1 MRKLAERMTK
11 HAPKKRTVIGAVTD
25 AAGDMFLGTLT
36 TGLAAVILG
45 FDVVPSLA
53 AKISEILGEDTEHGT
68 HRVHVPEAGLNPKG
82 VVVTAHGTT
91 QHAGS
96 FQKLAEHLT
105 DNGYV
110 VVSVDL
116 CGHGARFHEEQR
128 DPEVDY
134 EKSVRLLVRTFR
146 QLRRK
151 FRALPLFCI
160 GESVGAS
167 VAARAVGESPGL
179 VSGMVLCSSGV
190 RPCIFDPFLTVPDF
204 VKGVFQLNKQMDLKR
219 YISRYSSDDHR
230 VSNEMVADPLSRVT
244 MTPRELVR
252 TAWFLK
258 QTASAVRKIDPSIP
272 VLVVQGALDSIVAKH
287 GIKDIVKNL
296 RTRKKEIV
304 VLAGAG
310 HVLLGTSFLKPA
322 VVDSLTKWLDSQTKS
337 MRTTPER
344 A

>member
-1 MRKLAERMTK
+1 MTK
-11 HAPKKRTVIGAVTD
+11 HASNKRTVVGAVRDT
-25 AAGDMFLGTLT
+25 AGDLFLGTLT

-45 FDVVPSLA
+45 FDLLPALA
-53 AKISEILGEDTEHGT
+53 GKLADIFGEDGEHCT
-68 HRVHVPEAGLNPKG
+68 HRVHVPEAGLHPKG

-105 DNGYV
+105 GNGYV

-146 QLRRK
+146 ELRKR

-179 VSGMVLCSSGV
+179 VSGMVLCSSGI

-204 VKGVFQLNKQMDLKR
+204 VKGVFRLNKQMDLKR
-219 YISRYSSDDHR
+219 YISRYSSDDLR
-230 VSNEMVADPLSRVT
+230 VSDEMVADPLSRVT

-258 QTASAVRKIDPSIP
+258 QTPSAVRKIDPSVP
-272 VLVVQGALDSIVAKH
+272 VLVVQGAVDSIVAKH

-322 VVDSLTKWLDSQTKS
+322 VVESLTNWLDSQTRS
-337 MRTTPER
+337 VRSIPER